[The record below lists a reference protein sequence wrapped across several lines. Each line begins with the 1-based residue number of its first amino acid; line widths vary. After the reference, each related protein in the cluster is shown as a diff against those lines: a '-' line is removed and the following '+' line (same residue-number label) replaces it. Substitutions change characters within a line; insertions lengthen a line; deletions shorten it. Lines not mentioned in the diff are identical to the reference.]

1 MKNSRYSSGL
11 KIPWFTSVKSYR
23 LMNVLFGLFLMMS
36 LASCESTRTEYVMA
50 PVVPIPAELLQDC
63 PAPEIP
69 YQMNYGKI
77 VELNEELLTVI
88 EKCNADKRSIRE
100 IEESRNH

>member
-1 MKNSRYSSGL
+1 
-11 KIPWFTSVKSYR
+11 
-23 LMNVLFGLFLMMS
+23 MS
-36 LASCESTRTEYVMA
+36 LAGCESTRTEYVRV

-69 YQMNYGKI
+69 YQMPYGKS

-88 EKCNADKRSIRE
+88 EKCNADKLSIRQ
-100 IEESRNH
+100 IEAQRQERK

>member
-1 MKNSRYSSGL
+1 MS
-11 KIPWFTSVKSYR
+11 
-23 LMNVLFGLFLMMS
+23 VLFGMFLMMS
-36 LASCESTRTEYVMA
+36 LASCESTRTEYVTA
-50 PVVPIPAELLQDC
+50 PIVPIPAELLQDC

-69 YQMNYGKI
+69 HQMPYGKS

-100 IEESRNH
+100 IEESRNP